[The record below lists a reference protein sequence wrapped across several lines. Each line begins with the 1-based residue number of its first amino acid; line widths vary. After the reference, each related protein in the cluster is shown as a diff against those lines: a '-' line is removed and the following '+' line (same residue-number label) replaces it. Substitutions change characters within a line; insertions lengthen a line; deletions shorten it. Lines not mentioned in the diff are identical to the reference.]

1 MFRRIKPLL
10 LFIGLVIW
18 SCATPPPVAIQTPII
33 IAPTVSIL
41 SPVNNQTINEIAT
54 IVVETKDNDG
64 IDKVEFYIDDS
75 LVFTDLES
83 FYEYQWNTIQYED
96 DSKHM
101 VKVISY
107 DLSGNSTIS
116 EPNVYVIDNST
127 SHPQGVNIISVSY
140 TVTEMTIKWEGAT
153 DQDFK
158 EYNVLYSSIEGGDKD
173 TMISYSDKSRTT
185 HILTD
190 FDPAQENWFWVD
202 VLDIYGLSTLS
213 GGMTNEIDNA
223 PTSSDLYPI
232 SLNDEFQIMWS
243 KNKNNDFS
251 SYKLY
256 QSFSEDMSNQILVYE
271 TNYRTDTT
279 FVLSVDVLKYYQ
291 LVVEDIWGRQSKS
304 NIEIGDYEIKLW
316 GEYYSIVNTV
326 ELNLIENQLTGNIP
340 PEIEI
345 LTNLTGLFLSY
356 NYLRGEIPSEIGN
369 LRNLTELH
377 LGHNGL
383 EGEIPPEIGNLANLT
398 YLSLWDNELTGSIPR
413 EIGNLA
419 NLTYLSLWDNKLTG
433 SIPRKIG
440 NLANLTYLSLW
451 DNELTGS
458 IPPEIG
464 NLTSLIFLSI
474 SENKI
479 NGQIPLELGSLIHLN
494 SLGLFNNE
502 LTGSIPSEIGNLNNL
517 TYLGLFNNELTG
529 GIPSEIWGLKNI
541 EFFRLENNQLSN
553 EIPESICE
561 LDFDWSNTTFF
572 NISNNQFSPPYPECV
587 KEYIT
592 IMIPPFVFNK

>member
-1 MFRRIKPLL
+1 MFKRIKPLL

-18 SCATPPPVAIQTPII
+18 SCATPPPVATQTPII
-33 IAPTVSIL
+33 SPTVSIL
-41 SPVNNQTINEIAT
+41 SPVNNQTINEIVT

-96 DSKHM
+96 DSKHT

-107 DLSGNSTIS
+107 DLSGNSTKS

-173 TMISYSDKSRTT
+173 TIISYSDKSRTT

-213 GGMTNEIDNA
+213 GGMTNEIDDA

-243 KNKNNDFS
+243 KNNNNDFG

-291 LVVEDIWGRQSKS
+291 LVVEDIWGIQSKS

-316 GEYYSIVNTV
+316 GEYYSIVNTI

-340 PEIEI
+340 PEIGI

-383 EGEIPPEIGNLANLT
+383 QGEIPPEIGNL
-398 YLSLWDNELTGSIPR
+398 GI
-413 EIGNLA
+413 LA
-419 NLTYLSLWDNKLTG
+419 
-433 SIPRKIG
+433 
-440 NLANLTYLSLW
+440 YLSLW

-464 NLTSLIFLSI
+464 NLASLTYLSLWDNELTGSIPPETGNLNNLIFLSI

-479 NGQIPLELGSLIHLN
+479 NGQIPLELGNLIHLN

-502 LTGSIPSEIGNLNNL
+502 LTSSIPSEIGNLTNL

-529 GIPSEIWGLKNI
+529 GIPSEIWELKNM
-541 EFFRLENNQLSN
+541 EFFRLENNQLIN
-553 EIPESICE
+553 DIPESLCE
-561 LDFDWSNTTFF
+561 LDFNWSNTTFF

>member
-1 MFRRIKPLL
+1 MFKRIKPLL

-18 SCATPPPVAIQTPII
+18 SCATPPPVATQPPII
-33 IAPTVSIL
+33 SPTVSIL
-41 SPVNNQTINEIAT
+41 SPVNNQTINEIVT
-54 IVVETKDNDG
+54 IVVQTKDNDG

-96 DSKHM
+96 DSKHA

-140 TVTEMTIKWEGAT
+140 TVTEMTIEWEGAT

-158 EYNVLYSSIEGGDKD
+158 EYKVLYSSIEGGDKD
-173 TMISYSDKSRTT
+173 TLISYSDKSSTT

-202 VLDIYGLSTLS
+202 VFDIYGLSTLS
-213 GGMTNEIDNA
+213 GGMTNEVDDA

-243 KNKNNDFS
+243 KNNNDDFG

-256 QSFSEDMSNQILVYE
+256 QSFSEDMSNQILIYE

-291 LVVEDIWGRQSKS
+291 LVVEDIWGIQSKS

-316 GEYYSIVNTV
+316 GEHYSIVNTL

-340 PEIEI
+340 PEIGI

-369 LRNLTELH
+369 LINLTELH

-383 EGEIPPEIGNLANLT
+383 QGEIPQEIGNLVNLTHLSLWDNELTGSIPPEIGNLSKLT

-413 EIGNLA
+413 EIGNLV
-419 NLTYLSLWDNKLTG
+419 
-433 SIPRKIG
+433 
-440 NLANLTYLSLW
+440 
-451 DNELTGS
+451 
-458 IPPEIG
+458 
-464 NLTSLIFLSI
+464 
-474 SENKI
+474 
-479 NGQIPLELGSLIHLN
+479 
-494 SLGLFNNE
+494 
-502 LTGSIPSEIGNLNNL
+502 NL

-529 GIPSEIWGLKNI
+529 GIPSEIWELKNM
-541 EFFRLENNQLSN
+541 EFFRLENNQLIN
-553 EIPESICE
+553 DIPESLCE
-561 LDFDWSNTTFF
+561 LDFNWSNTTFF

-592 IMIPPFVFNK
+592 IMIPPFVFN

>member
-1 MFRRIKPLL
+1 MFKRIKLLL

-18 SCATPPPVAIQTPII
+18 SCATPPPVAPQIPII
-33 IAPTVSIL
+33 SPTVSIL
-41 SPVNNQTINEIAT
+41 SPANNETINEIVT
-54 IVVETKDNDG
+54 VVVETKDNDG

-75 LVFTDLES
+75 LVFTDLDS

-96 DSKHM
+96 NSKHT

-107 DLSGNSTIS
+107 DLSGHSTTS
-116 EPNVYVIDNST
+116 EPNIYVIDNST
-127 SHPQGVNIISVSY
+127 SRPQGVNIISVSY
-140 TVTEMTIKWEGAT
+140 TFTEMTIEWEGAT

-158 EYNVLYSSIEGGDKD
+158 EYKVLYSSIEGGDKD
-173 TMISYSDKSRTT
+173 TLISYSDKSSTT

-190 FDPAQENWFWVD
+190 FDPSQENWFWVD

-213 GGMTNEIDNA
+213 GGMTNEIDDA
-223 PTSSDLYPI
+223 PTSSVLYPI

-243 KNKNNDFS
+243 KNNNDDFS

-279 FVLSVDVLKYYQ
+279 FVLSIDVLKYYQ
-291 LVVEDIWGRQSKS
+291 LVVEDIWGIQSKS
-304 NIEIGDYEIKLW
+304 NIEIGDYEIKIW
-316 GEYYSIVNTV
+316 GEYYSIVNTT

-340 PEIEI
+340 PEIGI

-369 LRNLTELH
+369 LRYLTELH
-377 LGHNGL
+377 LGHNDL
-383 EGEIPPEIGNLANLT
+383 QGEIPPEIGNLVNLT
-398 YLSLWDNELTGSIPR
+398 H
-413 EIGNLA
+413 
-419 NLTYLSLWDNKLTG
+419 
-433 SIPRKIG
+433 
-440 NLANLTYLSLW
+440 LSLW

-464 NLTSLIFLSI
+464 NLFNLTYLSLWDNKLTGSIPHEIGKLSKLIYLSLWDNELTGSIPHEIGNLNNLIFLSI

-479 NGQIPLELGSLIHLN
+479 NGQIPLELGNLIHLN
-494 SLGLFNNE
+494 SLSLFNNE
-502 LTGSIPSEIGNLNNL
+502 LKGSIPSEIGNLTNL

-529 GIPSEIWGLKNI
+529 GIPSEIWELKNM
-541 EFFRLENNQLSN
+541 EFFRLENNQLIN
-553 EIPESICE
+553 DIPESLCQ
-561 LDFDWSNTTFF
+561 LDFNWSNTTFF

-587 KEYIT
+587 EKYIT
-592 IMIPPFVFNK
+592 IRIPPFVFNQ

>member
-1 MFRRIKPLL
+1 MFKRIKPLL
-10 LFIGLVIW
+10 LLIGLVIW
-18 SCATPPPVAIQTPII
+18 SCATPPPVATPTPII
-33 IAPTVSIL
+33 SPTVSIL
-41 SPVNNQTINEIAT
+41 SPVNNQTINEIVT
-54 IVVETKDNDG
+54 VVVETKDNDG

-96 DSKHM
+96 DSKHT

-107 DLSGNSTIS
+107 DLSGHSTIS

-127 SHPQGVNIISVSY
+127 SHPQRVNIISVSY
-140 TVTEMTIKWEGAT
+140 TVTEMTIEWEGAT

-158 EYNVLYSSIEGGDKD
+158 EYKVLYSSIEGGDKD
-173 TMISYSDKSRTT
+173 TLTSYSDQSRTT

-202 VLDIYGLSTLS
+202 VLDIYGLSTMSS
-213 GGMTNEIDNA
+213 GMANEIDDA

-243 KNKNNDFS
+243 KNNNNDFG

-304 NIEIGDYEIKLW
+304 NIEIGDYEIKIW
-316 GEYYSIVNTV
+316 GEYYSIVNTI

-340 PEIEI
+340 PEIGI

-356 NYLRGEIPSEIGN
+356 NYLQGEIPSEIGN

-377 LGHNGL
+377 LGHNYL
-383 EGEIPPEIGNLANLT
+383 QGEIPPEIGNLVNLT
-398 YLSLWDNELTGSIPR
+398 HLSLWDNELTGSIPP
-413 EIGNLA
+413 EIGNLV
-419 NLTYLSLWDNKLTG
+419 
-433 SIPRKIG
+433 
-440 NLANLTYLSLW
+440 NLTYLSLW

-464 NLTSLIFLSI
+464 NLNNLIFLSI

-479 NGQIPLELGSLIHLN
+479 NGQIPLELGNLIHLN

-502 LTGSIPSEIGNLNNL
+502 LTGSIPSEIGNLTNL

-529 GIPSEIWGLKNI
+529 GIPSEIWELKNM
-541 EFFRLENNQLSN
+541 EFFRLENNQLIN
-553 EIPESICE
+553 DIPESLCE
-561 LDFDWSNTTFF
+561 LDYNWSNTTFF

>member
-1 MFRRIKPLL
+1 MFKRIKPLL

-18 SCATPPPVAIQTPII
+18 SCATPPPVATQTPII

-41 SPVNNQTINEIAT
+41 SPVNNQTINEIVT

-75 LVFTDLES
+75 LIFTDLES

-96 DSKHM
+96 DSKHT

-107 DLSGNSTIS
+107 DLSGNSTKS

-140 TVTEMTIKWEGAT
+140 TVTEMTIEWEGAT

-158 EYNVLYSSIEGGDKD
+158 EYKVLYSSIEGGDKD
-173 TMISYSDKSRTT
+173 TIISYSDKSRTT

-213 GGMTNEIDNA
+213 GGMTNEIDDA

-398 YLSLWDNELTGSIPR
+398 YLSLWDNELTGSIP
-413 EIGNLA
+413 
-419 NLTYLSLWDNKLTG
+419 
-433 SIPRKIG
+433 
-440 NLANLTYLSLW
+440 
-451 DNELTGS
+451 
-458 IPPEIG
+458 PEIG
-464 NLTSLIFLSI
+464 NLNNLIFLSI

-479 NGQIPLELGSLIHLN
+479 NGQIPLELGNLIHLN

-502 LTGSIPSEIGNLNNL
+502 LTGSIPSEIGNLTNL

-529 GIPSEIWGLKNI
+529 GIPSEIWGLKNM
-541 EFFRLENNQLSN
+541 EFFRLENNQLIN

-561 LDFDWSNTTFF
+561 LDFNWSNTTFF

>member
-1 MFRRIKPLL
+1 MFKRIKPLL

-18 SCATPPPVAIQTPII
+18 SCATPPPVATQTPII
-33 IAPTVSIL
+33 SPTVSIL
-41 SPVNNQTINEIAT
+41 SPVNNQTINEIVT

-96 DSKHM
+96 DSKHT

-140 TVTEMTIKWEGAT
+140 TVTEMTIEWEGAT

-158 EYNVLYSSIEGGDKD
+158 EYKVLYSSIEGGDKD
-173 TMISYSDKSRTT
+173 TIISYSDKSRTT

-202 VLDIYGLSTLS
+202 VLDKHGLSTLS
-213 GGMTNEIDNA
+213 GGMTNEIDDA
-223 PTSSDLYPI
+223 PISSDLYPI

-243 KNKNNDFS
+243 KNNNSDFG

-316 GEYYSIVNTV
+316 GEYYSIVNTI

-340 PEIEI
+340 PEIGI

-377 LGHNGL
+377 LGHNSL
-383 EGEIPPEIGNLANLT
+383 QGEIPPEIGNLGNLT
-398 YLSLWDNELTGSIPR
+398 YLSLWDNELTGEIPP
-413 EIGNLA
+413 EIGNL
-419 NLTYLSLWDNKLTG
+419 S
-433 SIPRKIG
+433 
-440 NLANLTYLSLW
+440 NLTYLSLW
-451 DNELTGS
+451 DNELTGN

-479 NGQIPLELGSLIHLN
+479 NGQIPLELGNLIHLI

-502 LTGSIPSEIGNLNNL
+502 LTGSIPSEIGNLTNL

-529 GIPSEIWGLKNI
+529 GIPFEIWELKNI
-541 EFFRLENNQLSN
+541 EFFRLENNQLIN

-561 LDFDWSNTTFF
+561 LDFNWSNTTFF
-572 NISNNQFSPPYPECV
+572 NISNNQFSPPYPECI
-587 KEYIT
+587 KKYIT
-592 IMIPPFVFNK
+592 IRIPPFVFNK

>member
-1 MFRRIKPLL
+1 MFKRIKPLL

-18 SCATPPPVAIQTPII
+18 SCATPPPVATQTPII
-33 IAPTVSIL
+33 SPTVSIL
-41 SPVNNQTINEIAT
+41 SPVNNQTINEIVT
-54 IVVETKDNDG
+54 VVVETKDNDG

-96 DSKHM
+96 DSKHT

-140 TVTEMTIKWEGAT
+140 TVTEMTIAWEGAT

-158 EYNVLYSSIEGGDKD
+158 EYKVLYSSIEGGDKD
-173 TMISYSDKSRTT
+173 TLISYSDKSSTT

-213 GGMTNEIDNA
+213 GGMTNEIDDA

-243 KNKNNDFS
+243 KNNNDDFG

-291 LVVEDIWGRQSKS
+291 LVVEDIWGIQSKS
-304 NIEIGDYEIKLW
+304 NIEIGDYEIKIW
-316 GEYYSIVNTV
+316 GEYYSIVNTI

-340 PEIEI
+340 PEIGI

-377 LGHNGL
+377 LGHNDL
-383 EGEIPPEIGNLANLT
+383 QGEIPPEIGNLVNLT
-398 YLSLWDNELTGSIPR
+398 HLSLWDNELTGSIPP
-413 EIGNLA
+413 EIGK
-419 NLTYLSLWDNKLTG
+419 LSK
-433 SIPRKIG
+433 
-440 NLANLTYLSLW
+440 LTYLSLW

-464 NLTSLIFLSI
+464 NLNNLIFLSI

-479 NGQIPLELGSLIHLN
+479 NGQIPLELGNLIHLN

-502 LTGSIPSEIGNLNNL
+502 LTGSIPSEIGNLTNL

-529 GIPSEIWGLKNI
+529 GIPSEIWELKNM
-541 EFFRLENNQLSN
+541 EFFRLENNQLIN
-553 EIPESICE
+553 DIPESLCE
-561 LDFDWSNTTFF
+561 LDFNWSNTTFF

>member
-1 MFRRIKPLL
+1 MFKRIKLL
-10 LFIGLVIW
+10 QLFIVLVIW
-18 SCATPPPVAIQTPII
+18 SCATPPPVAPQIPII
-33 IAPTVSIL
+33 SPTVSIL
-41 SPVNNQTINEIAT
+41 SPANNETINEIVT
-54 IVVETKDNDG
+54 VVVGTKDNDG

-75 LVFTDLES
+75 LVFTDLDS

-96 DSKHM
+96 DSKHA

-107 DLSGNSTIS
+107 DLSGHSTTS

-140 TVTEMTIKWEGAT
+140 TVTEMTIEWEGAT

-158 EYNVLYSSIEGGDKD
+158 EYKVLYSSIEGGDKD
-173 TMISYSDKSRTT
+173 TLISYSDKSSTT

-213 GGMTNEIDNA
+213 GGMTNEINDA

-232 SLNDEFQIMWS
+232 SHNDEFQIMWS
-243 KNKNNDFS
+243 KNNNDDFS

-256 QSFSEDMSNQILVYE
+256 QSFSKDMSNQILVYE

-291 LVVEDIWGRQSKS
+291 LVVEDIWGIQSKS
-304 NIEIGDYEIKLW
+304 NIEIGDYEIKIW
-316 GEYYSIVNTV
+316 GEYYSIVNTI
-326 ELNLIENQLTGNIP
+326 ELNLLENQLTGNIP
-340 PEIEI
+340 PEIGI

-369 LRNLTELH
+369 LRYLTELH
-377 LGHNGL
+377 LGHNDL
-383 EGEIPPEIGNLANLT
+383 QGEIPPEIGNLVNLT
-398 YLSLWDNELTGSIPR
+398 H
-413 EIGNLA
+413 
-419 NLTYLSLWDNKLTG
+419 
-433 SIPRKIG
+433 
-440 NLANLTYLSLW
+440 LSLW

-464 NLTSLIFLSI
+464 NLNNLIFLSI

-479 NGQIPLELGSLIHLN
+479 NGKIPLELGNLIHLN

-502 LTGSIPSEIGNLNNL
+502 LKGSIPSEIGNLTNL

-529 GIPSEIWGLKNI
+529 GIPSEIWELKNM
-541 EFFRLENNQLSN
+541 EFFRLENNQLIN
-553 EIPESICE
+553 DIPESLCE
-561 LDFDWSNTTFF
+561 LDFNWSNTTFF

-592 IMIPPFVFNK
+592 IMIPPFVFNQ

>member
-1 MFRRIKPLL
+1 MFKRIKPLL

-18 SCATPPPVAIQTPII
+18 SCATPPPVATQTPKI

-41 SPVNNQTINEIAT
+41 SPVNNQTINEIVT

-83 FYEYQWNTIQYED
+83 FYEYQWNTIRYED
-96 DSKHM
+96 DSKHT

-107 DLSGNSTIS
+107 DLSGHSTIS

-140 TVTEMTIKWEGAT
+140 TVTEMTIEWEGAT

-158 EYNVLYSSIEGGDKD
+158 EYKVLYSSIEGGDKD
-173 TMISYSDKSRTT
+173 TIISYSDQSRTT

-202 VLDIYGLSTLS
+202 VLDICGLSTLS
-213 GGMTNEIDNA
+213 VGMTNEIDDA
-223 PTSSDLYPI
+223 PTSSVLYPI
-232 SLNDEFQIMWS
+232 SLSDEFQIMWS
-243 KNKNNDFS
+243 KNNIDDDFS

-291 LVVEDIWGRQSKS
+291 LVVEDIWGIQSKS
-304 NIEIGDYEIKLW
+304 NIEIGDYEIKIW
-316 GEYYSIVNTV
+316 GEYYSIVNTI

-340 PEIEI
+340 PEIGI
-345 LTNLTGLFLSY
+345 LTNLTGLFLNY
-356 NYLRGEIPSEIGN
+356 NYLQGEIPSEIGN

-377 LGHNGL
+377 LGHNDL
-383 EGEIPPEIGNLANLT
+383 QGEIPPEIGNLVNLT
-398 YLSLWDNELTGSIPR
+398 HLSLWDNELTGSIPP
-413 EIGNLA
+413 EIGNLV
-419 NLTYLSLWDNKLTG
+419 NL
-433 SIPRKIG
+433 I
-440 NLANLTYLSLW
+440 YLSLW

-464 NLTSLIFLSI
+464 NLNNLIFLSI
-474 SENKI
+474 SENEI
-479 NGQIPLELGSLIHLN
+479 NGQIPLELGNLIHLN

-502 LTGSIPSEIGNLNNL
+502 LTGSIPSEIGNLTNL

-529 GIPSEIWGLKNI
+529 GIPSEIWELKNM
-541 EFFRLENNQLSN
+541 EFFRLENNQLIN
-553 EIPESICE
+553 DIPESLCE
-561 LDFDWSNTTFF
+561 LDFNWSNTTFF

-587 KEYIT
+587 EEYIT
-592 IMIPPFVFNK
+592 IMIPPFVFNQ

>member
-1 MFRRIKPLL
+1 MFKRIKPLL

-18 SCATPPPVAIQTPII
+18 SCATPPPVATQTPII
-33 IAPTVSIL
+33 SPTVSIL
-41 SPVNNQTINEIAT
+41 SPVNNQTINEIVT

-96 DSKHM
+96 DSKHT

-140 TVTEMTIKWEGAT
+140 TVTEMTIAWEGAT

-158 EYNVLYSSIEGGDKD
+158 GYKVLYSPIEGGEKD
-173 TMISYSDKSRTT
+173 TIISYSDKSRTT
-185 HILTD
+185 HILTA

-213 GGMTNEIDNA
+213 GGMTNEIDDA

-243 KNKNNDFS
+243 KNNNNDFG

-291 LVVEDIWGRQSKS
+291 LVVEDIWGIQSKS

-316 GEYYSIVNTV
+316 GEYYSIVNTI

-340 PEIEI
+340 PEIGI

-369 LRNLTELH
+369 LSNLTELH

-383 EGEIPPEIGNLANLT
+383 EGEIPPEIGNLV
-398 YLSLWDNELTGSIPR
+398 
-413 EIGNLA
+413 NLA
-419 NLTYLSLWDNKLTG
+419 
-433 SIPRKIG
+433 
-440 NLANLTYLSLW
+440 YLSLW

-464 NLTSLIFLSI
+464 NLNNLIFLSI

-502 LTGSIPSEIGNLNNL
+502 LTGSIPSEIGNLTNL

-529 GIPSEIWGLKNI
+529 GIPSEIWGLKNM
-541 EFFRLENNQLSN
+541 EFFRLENNQLIN

-561 LDFDWSNTTFF
+561 LDFNWSNTTFF

-587 KEYIT
+587 EKYIT

>member
-1 MFRRIKPLL
+1 MFKRIKPLL

-18 SCATPPPVAIQTPII
+18 SCATPPPVATQTPII
-33 IAPTVSIL
+33 SPTVSIL
-41 SPVNNQTINEIAT
+41 SPVNNQTINEIVT

-75 LVFTDLES
+75 LLFTDLES

-96 DSKHM
+96 DSKHT

-107 DLSGNSTIS
+107 DLSGSSTIS

-140 TVTEMTIKWEGAT
+140 TVTEMTIEWEGAT

-158 EYNVLYSSIEGGDKD
+158 AYKVLYSSIEGGDKD
-173 TMISYSDKSRTT
+173 TIISYSDKSRTT

-190 FDPAQENWFWVD
+190 FDPAQKNWFWVD
-202 VLDIYGLSTLS
+202 VLDKHGLSTMS
-213 GGMTNEIDNA
+213 GGMTNEIDDA

-232 SLNDEFQIMWS
+232 SLNDEFQILWS
-243 KNKNNDFS
+243 KNKNNDFG

-256 QSFSEDMSNQILVYE
+256 QSLSEDMCNQILVYE

-316 GEYYSIVNTV
+316 GEYYSIVNTI

-340 PEIEI
+340 PEIGI

-377 LGHNGL
+377 LGHNSL
-383 EGEIPPEIGNLANLT
+383 QGEIPPEIGNLGNLT
-398 YLSLWDNELTGSIPR
+398 YLSLWDNELTGEIPP
-413 EIGNLA
+413 EIGNL
-419 NLTYLSLWDNKLTG
+419 S
-433 SIPRKIG
+433 
-440 NLANLTYLSLW
+440 NLTYLSLW
-451 DNELTGS
+451 DNELTGN

-479 NGQIPLELGSLIHLN
+479 NGQIPLELGNLIHLI

-502 LTGSIPSEIGNLNNL
+502 LTGSIPSEIGNLTNL

-529 GIPSEIWGLKNI
+529 GIPFEIWELKNI
-541 EFFRLENNQLSN
+541 EFFRLENNQLIN

-561 LDFDWSNTTFF
+561 LDFNWSNTTFF
-572 NISNNQFSPPYPECV
+572 NISNNQFSPPYPECI
-587 KEYIT
+587 KKYIT
-592 IMIPPFVFNK
+592 IRIPPFVFNK

>member
-1 MFRRIKPLL
+1 MFKRIKPLL

-18 SCATPPPVAIQTPII
+18 SCATPPPVATQTPVIS
-33 IAPTVSIL
+33 PTISIL
-41 SPVNNQTINEIAT
+41 SPVNNQTINEIVT

-96 DSKHM
+96 DSKHT

-158 EYNVLYSSIEGGDKD
+158 EYKVLYSSIEGGDKD
-173 TMISYSDKSRTT
+173 TLISYSDKSRTT
-185 HILTD
+185 HILSD

-213 GGMTNEIDNA
+213 GGMTNEIDDA

-232 SLNDEFQIMWS
+232 SRNDEFQIMWS
-243 KNKNNDFS
+243 KNNNNDFG

-316 GEYYSIVNTV
+316 GEYYSIVNTI

-340 PEIEI
+340 PEIGI

-369 LRNLTELH
+369 LINLTELH
-377 LGHNGL
+377 LGHNDL
-383 EGEIPPEIGNLANLT
+383 QGEIPPEIGNLV
-398 YLSLWDNELTGSIPR
+398 
-413 EIGNLA
+413 
-419 NLTYLSLWDNKLTG
+419 
-433 SIPRKIG
+433 
-440 NLANLTYLSLW
+440 NLTYLSLW

-464 NLTSLIFLSI
+464 NLNNLIFLSI

-479 NGQIPLELGSLIHLN
+479 NGQIPLELGNLIHLT

-502 LTGSIPSEIGNLNNL
+502 LTSSIPSEIGNLTNL

-529 GIPSEIWGLKNI
+529 GIPSEIWELKNI
-541 EFFRLENNQLSN
+541 EFFRLENNQLIN

-561 LDFDWSNTTFF
+561 LDFNWSKTTFF
-572 NISNNQFSPPYPECV
+572 NISNNQFSPPYPECI
-587 KEYIT
+587 KKYIT
-592 IMIPPFVFNK
+592 IRIPPFVFNK

>member
-1 MFRRIKPLL
+1 MFKRIKPLL

-18 SCATPPPVAIQTPII
+18 SCATPPPVATQTPII
-33 IAPTVSIL
+33 SPTVSIL
-41 SPVNNQTINEIAT
+41 SPVNNQTINEIVT
-54 IVVETKDNDG
+54 VVVETKDNDG

-96 DSKHM
+96 DSKHT

-116 EPNVYVIDNST
+116 EPNVYEIDNST

-140 TVTEMTIKWEGAT
+140 TVTEMTIAWEGAT

-158 EYNVLYSSIEGGDKD
+158 EYKVLYSSIEGGDKD
-173 TMISYSDKSRTT
+173 TLISYSDQSRTT

-202 VLDIYGLSTLS
+202 VLDIYGLSTMS
-213 GGMTNEIDNA
+213 GGMTNEIDDA

-243 KNKNNDFS
+243 KNNNDDFG

-304 NIEIGDYEIKLW
+304 NIEIGDYEIKIW
-316 GEYYSIVNTV
+316 GEYYSIVNTI

-340 PEIEI
+340 PEIGI
-345 LTNLTGLFLSY
+345 LTNLTGLFLNY

-369 LRNLTELH
+369 LINLTELH

-383 EGEIPPEIGNLANLT
+383 QGEIPPEIGNLVNLT
-398 YLSLWDNELTGSIPR
+398 YLSLWN
-413 EIGNLA
+413 
-419 NLTYLSLWDNKLTG
+419 
-433 SIPRKIG
+433 
-440 NLANLTYLSLW
+440 
-451 DNELTGS
+451 NELTGS

-464 NLTSLIFLSI
+464 NLNNLIFLSI

-479 NGQIPLELGSLIHLN
+479 NGQIPLELGNLIHLN

-502 LTGSIPSEIGNLNNL
+502 LTSSIPSEIGNLTNL

-529 GIPSEIWGLKNI
+529 GIPSEIWELKNM
-541 EFFRLENNQLSN
+541 EFFRLENNQLIN
-553 EIPESICE
+553 DIPESLCE
-561 LDFDWSNTTFF
+561 LDFNWSNTTFF

-587 KEYIT
+587 EKYIT
-592 IMIPPFVFNK
+592 IRIPPFVFNK

>member
-1 MFRRIKPLL
+1 MFKRIKPLL

-18 SCATPPPVAIQTPII
+18 SCATPPTVTIQTPII
-33 IAPTVSIL
+33 IAPTVLIL
-41 SPVNNQTINEIAT
+41 SPLNNQTINEIVT
-54 IVVETKDNDG
+54 IVVETEDNDG

-75 LVFTDLES
+75 LLFTDLES
-83 FYEYQWNTIQYED
+83 FYEYQWNTIHYED
-96 DSKHM
+96 DSKHT

-107 DLSGNSTIS
+107 DLSGHSTIS
-116 EPNVYVIDNST
+116 ESHVYVIDNST

-140 TVTEMTIKWEGAT
+140 TVTEMTIEWEGAT

-158 EYNVLYSSIEGGDKD
+158 EYKVLYSSIEGGDKD
-173 TMISYSDKSRTT
+173 TIISYSDKSRTT

-213 GGMTNEIDNA
+213 GGMTNEIDDA

-256 QSFSEDMSNQILVYE
+256 KSFSEDMSNQVLVYE

-279 FVLSVDVLKYYQ
+279 FVLSIDVLKYYQ
-291 LVVEDIWGRQSKS
+291 LVVEDFWGIQSKS

-440 NLANLTYLSLW
+440 NLVNLTYLSLW

-464 NLTSLIFLSI
+464 NLNNLIFLSI

-479 NGQIPLELGSLIHLN
+479 NGKIPLEIGNLIHLH

-502 LTGSIPSEIGNLNNL
+502 LTGSIPSEIGNLTNL

-529 GIPSEIWGLKNI
+529 GIPSEIWELKNM
-541 EFFRLENNQLSN
+541 EFFRLENNQLIN
-553 EIPESICE
+553 EIPESMCE
-561 LDFDWSNTTFF
+561 LDFNWSNTTFF

>member
-1 MFRRIKPLL
+1 MFKRIKPLL

-18 SCATPPPVAIQTPII
+18 SCATPPPVATQTPVIS
-33 IAPTVSIL
+33 PTVSIL
-41 SPVNNQTINEIAT
+41 SPVNNQTINEIGT

-96 DSKHM
+96 DSKHT

-127 SHPQGVNIISVSY
+127 SHPQGVKIISVSY
-140 TVTEMTIKWEGAT
+140 TVTEMTIEWEGAT

-158 EYNVLYSSIEGGDKD
+158 AYKVLYSSIEGGDKD
-173 TMISYSDKSRTT
+173 TIISYSDKSRTT

-190 FDPAQENWFWVD
+190 FDPAQENWYWVD

-213 GGMTNEIDNA
+213 GGMTNEIDDA

-243 KNKNNDFS
+243 KNNNSDFG

-316 GEYYSIVNTV
+316 GEYYSIVNTI
-326 ELNLIENQLTGNIP
+326 ELNLLENELTGNIP
-340 PEIEI
+340 PEI
-345 LTNLTGLFLSY
+345 
-356 NYLRGEIPSEIGN
+356 
-369 LRNLTELH
+369 
-377 LGHNGL
+377 
-383 EGEIPPEIGNLANLT
+383 
-398 YLSLWDNELTGSIPR
+398 
-413 EIGNLA
+413 
-419 NLTYLSLWDNKLTG
+419 
-433 SIPRKIG
+433 
-440 NLANLTYLSLW
+440 
-451 DNELTGS
+451 
-458 IPPEIG
+458 G
-464 NLTSLIFLSI
+464 NLTNLIFLSI

-479 NGQIPLELGSLIHLN
+479 NGQIPLELGNLIHLN

-502 LTGSIPSEIGNLNNL
+502 LTGSIPSEIGNLTDL

-529 GIPSEIWGLKNI
+529 GIPSGIWELKNI
-541 EFFRLENNQLSN
+541 EFFRLENNQLIN
-553 EIPESICE
+553 DLPESMCE
-561 LDFDWSNTTFF
+561 LDFNWSNTTFF
-572 NISNNQFSPPYPECV
+572 NISNNQFSAPYPECI
-587 KEYIT
+587 KKYIT
-592 IMIPPFVFNK
+592 IRIPPFVFNR

>member
-1 MFRRIKPLL
+1 MFKRIKPLL

-18 SCATPPPVAIQTPII
+18 SCATPPPVATQTPVIS
-33 IAPTVSIL
+33 PTVSIL
-41 SPVNNQTINEIAT
+41 SPVNNQTINEIGT

-96 DSKHM
+96 DSKHT

-127 SHPQGVNIISVSY
+127 SHPQGVKIISVSY
-140 TVTEMTIKWEGAT
+140 TVTEMTIEWEGAT

-158 EYNVLYSSIEGGDKD
+158 EYKVLYSSIEGGDKD
-173 TMISYSDKSRTT
+173 TIISYSDKSRTT

-190 FDPAQENWFWVD
+190 FDPAQENWYWVD

-213 GGMTNEIDNA
+213 GGMTNEIDDA
-223 PTSSDLYPI
+223 PISSDLYPI

-243 KNKNNDFS
+243 KNNNSDFG

-316 GEYYSIVNTV
+316 GEYYSIVNTI

-340 PEIEI
+340 PEIGI

-369 LRNLTELH
+369 LINLTELH
-377 LGHNGL
+377 LGHNDL
-383 EGEIPPEIGNLANLT
+383 QGEIPPEIGNLV
-398 YLSLWDNELTGSIPR
+398 
-413 EIGNLA
+413 
-419 NLTYLSLWDNKLTG
+419 
-433 SIPRKIG
+433 
-440 NLANLTYLSLW
+440 NLTYLSLW

-464 NLTSLIFLSI
+464 NLNNLIFLSI

-479 NGQIPLELGSLIHLN
+479 NGQIPLELGNLIHLN

-502 LTGSIPSEIGNLNNL
+502 LTGSIPSEIGNLTDL

-529 GIPSEIWGLKNI
+529 GIPSGIWELKNI
-541 EFFRLENNQLSN
+541 EFFRLENNQLIN
-553 EIPESICE
+553 DLPESMCE
-561 LDFDWSNTTFF
+561 LDFNWSNTTFF
-572 NISNNQFSPPYPECV
+572 NISNNQFSAPYPECI
-587 KEYIT
+587 KKYIT
-592 IMIPPFVFNK
+592 IRIPPFVFNR

>member
-1 MFRRIKPLL
+1 MFKRIKPLL

-18 SCATPPPVAIQTPII
+18 SCATPPPVATQTPVIS
-33 IAPTVSIL
+33 PTVSIL
-41 SPVNNQTINEIAT
+41 SPVNNQTINEIGT

-75 LVFTDLES
+75 LLFTDLES

-96 DSKHM
+96 DSKHT

-107 DLSGNSTIS
+107 DLSGSSTIS

-140 TVTEMTIKWEGAT
+140 TVTEMTIEWEGAT

-158 EYNVLYSSIEGGDKD
+158 EYKVLYSSIEGGDKD
-173 TMISYSDKSRTT
+173 TIISYSDKSRTT

-202 VLDIYGLSTLS
+202 VLDKHGLSTLS
-213 GGMTNEIDNA
+213 GGMTNEIDDA

-232 SLNDEFQIMWS
+232 SLNDEFQILWS
-243 KNKNNDFS
+243 KNKNNDFG

-316 GEYYSIVNTV
+316 GEYYSIVNTI
-326 ELNLIENQLTGNIP
+326 ELNLLENELTGNIP
-340 PEIEI
+340 PEIGI

-369 LRNLTELH
+369 LINLTELH
-377 LGHNGL
+377 LGHNDL
-383 EGEIPPEIGNLANLT
+383 QGEIPPEIGNLV
-398 YLSLWDNELTGSIPR
+398 
-413 EIGNLA
+413 
-419 NLTYLSLWDNKLTG
+419 
-433 SIPRKIG
+433 
-440 NLANLTYLSLW
+440 NLTYLSLW

-464 NLTSLIFLSI
+464 NLVNLTYLSLWDNKLTGSIPPEIGNLASLTYLSLWDNELTGSIPPEIGNLNNLIFLSI

-479 NGQIPLELGSLIHLN
+479 NGQIPLELGNLIHLI

-502 LTGSIPSEIGNLNNL
+502 LTGSIPSEIGNLTNL

-529 GIPSEIWGLKNI
+529 GIPFEIWELKNI
-541 EFFRLENNQLSN
+541 EFFRLENNQLIN

-561 LDFDWSNTTFF
+561 LDFNWSNTTFF
-572 NISNNQFSPPYPECV
+572 NISNNQFSPPYPECI
-587 KEYIT
+587 KKYIT
-592 IMIPPFVFNK
+592 IRIPPFVFNK

>member
-1 MFRRIKPLL
+1 MFKRIKPLL

-18 SCATPPPVAIQTPII
+18 SCATPPPVATQTPII
-33 IAPTVSIL
+33 SPTVSIL
-41 SPVNNQTINEIAT
+41 SPVNNQTINEIVT
-54 IVVETKDNDG
+54 VVVETKDNDG

-96 DSKHM
+96 DSKHT

-140 TVTEMTIKWEGAT
+140 TVTEMTIEWEGAT
-153 DQDFK
+153 DQDFN
-158 EYNVLYSSIEGGDKD
+158 EYKVLYSSIEGGDKD
-173 TMISYSDKSRTT
+173 TLISYSDQSRTT

-213 GGMTNEIDNA
+213 GGMTNEIDDA

-243 KNKNNDFS
+243 KNNNNDFG

-291 LVVEDIWGRQSKS
+291 LVVEDIWGIQSKS

-316 GEYYSIVNTV
+316 GEYYSIVNTI

-340 PEIEI
+340 PEIGI

-356 NYLRGEIPSEIGN
+356 NYLWGEIPSEIGN

-383 EGEIPPEIGNLANLT
+383 QGEIPPEIGNL
-398 YLSLWDNELTGSIPR
+398 I
-413 EIGNLA
+413 NLA
-419 NLTYLSLWDNKLTG
+419 
-433 SIPRKIG
+433 
-440 NLANLTYLSLW
+440 YLSLW

-464 NLTSLIFLSI
+464 NLNNLIFLSI

-479 NGQIPLELGSLIHLN
+479 NGQIPLELGNLIHLN

-502 LTGSIPSEIGNLNNL
+502 LTGSIPSEIGNLVNL

-529 GIPSEIWGLKNI
+529 GIPSEIWELKNM
-541 EFFRLENNQLSN
+541 EFFRLENNQLIN
-553 EIPESICE
+553 DIPESLCE
-561 LDFDWSNTTFF
+561 LDFNWSNTTFF

-587 KEYIT
+587 EKYIT
-592 IMIPPFVFNK
+592 IRIPPFVFNK

>member
-1 MFRRIKPLL
+1 MFKRIKPLL

-18 SCATPPPVAIQTPII
+18 SCATPPPVATQTPII
-33 IAPTVSIL
+33 SPTVSIL
-41 SPVNNQTINEIAT
+41 SPVNNQTINEIVT

-75 LVFTDLES
+75 LLFTDLES

-96 DSKHM
+96 DSKHT

-140 TVTEMTIKWEGAT
+140 TVTEMTIEWEGAT

-158 EYNVLYSSIEGGDKD
+158 EYKVLYSSIEGGDKD
-173 TMISYSDKSRTT
+173 TIISYSDKSRTT

-190 FDPAQENWFWVD
+190 FDPAQENWYWVD

-213 GGMTNEIDNA
+213 GGMTNEIDDA
-223 PTSSDLYPI
+223 PISSDLYPI

-243 KNKNNDFS
+243 KNNNSDFG

-316 GEYYSIVNTV
+316 GEYYSIVNTI
-326 ELNLIENQLTGNIP
+326 ELNLLENELTGNIP
-340 PEIEI
+340 PEIGI

-369 LRNLTELH
+369 LINLTELH
-377 LGHNGL
+377 LGHNSL
-383 EGEIPPEIGNLANLT
+383 QGEIPPEIGNLGNLT
-398 YLSLWDNELTGSIPR
+398 YLSLWDNELTGEIPP
-413 EIGNLA
+413 EIGNL
-419 NLTYLSLWDNKLTG
+419 S
-433 SIPRKIG
+433 
-440 NLANLTYLSLW
+440 NLTYLSLW
-451 DNELTGS
+451 DNELTGN

-479 NGQIPLELGSLIHLN
+479 NGQIPLELGNLIHLN

-502 LTGSIPSEIGNLNNL
+502 LTGSIPSEIGNLTDL

-529 GIPSEIWGLKNI
+529 GIPFEIWELKNI
-541 EFFRLENNQLSN
+541 EFFRLENNQLIN

-561 LDFDWSNTTFF
+561 LDFNWSNTTFF
-572 NISNNQFSPPYPECV
+572 NISNNQFSAPYPECI
-587 KEYIT
+587 KKYIT
-592 IMIPPFVFNK
+592 IRIPPFVFNR

>member
-1 MFRRIKPLL
+1 MFKRIKPLL

-18 SCATPPPVAIQTPII
+18 SCATPPPVATQTPII
-33 IAPTVSIL
+33 SPTVSIL
-41 SPVNNQTINEIAT
+41 SPVNNQTINEIVT

-96 DSKHM
+96 DSKHT

-140 TVTEMTIKWEGAT
+140 TVTEMTIEWEGAT

-158 EYNVLYSSIEGGDKD
+158 EYKVLYSSIEGGDKD
-173 TMISYSDKSRTT
+173 TIISYSDKSRTT

-190 FDPAQENWFWVD
+190 FDPAQENWYWVD

-213 GGMTNEIDNA
+213 GGMTNEIDDA
-223 PTSSDLYPI
+223 PISSDLYPI

-243 KNKNNDFS
+243 KNNNSDFG

-316 GEYYSIVNTV
+316 GEYYSIVNTI

-340 PEIEI
+340 PEIGI

-377 LGHNGL
+377 LGHNSL
-383 EGEIPPEIGNLANLT
+383 QGEIPPEIGNLGNLT
-398 YLSLWDNELTGSIPR
+398 YLSLWDNELTGEIPP
-413 EIGNLA
+413 EIGNL
-419 NLTYLSLWDNKLTG
+419 S
-433 SIPRKIG
+433 
-440 NLANLTYLSLW
+440 NLTYLSLW
-451 DNELTGS
+451 DNELTGN

-479 NGQIPLELGSLIHLN
+479 NGQIPLELGNLIHLN

-502 LTGSIPSEIGNLNNL
+502 LTGSIPSEIGNLTDL

-529 GIPSEIWGLKNI
+529 GIPSGIWELKNI
-541 EFFRLENNQLSN
+541 EFFRLENNQLIN
-553 EIPESICE
+553 DLPESMCE
-561 LDFDWSNTTFF
+561 LDFNWSNTTFF
-572 NISNNQFSPPYPECV
+572 NISNNQFSAPYPECI
-587 KEYIT
+587 KKYIT
-592 IMIPPFVFNK
+592 IRIPPFVFNR

>member
-1 MFRRIKPLL
+1 MFKRIKPLL

-18 SCATPPPVAIQTPII
+18 SCATPPPVATQTPII
-33 IAPTVSIL
+33 SPTVSIL
-41 SPVNNQTINEIAT
+41 SPVNNQTINEIVT
-54 IVVETKDNDG
+54 VVVETKDNDG

-96 DSKHM
+96 DSKHT

-107 DLSGNSTIS
+107 DLSGHSTIS
-116 EPNVYVIDNST
+116 EPNVYIIDNST
-127 SHPQGVNIISVSY
+127 SHPQRVNIISVSY
-140 TVTEMTIKWEGAT
+140 TVTEMTIEWEGAT

-158 EYNVLYSSIEGGDKD
+158 EYKVLYSSIEGGDKD
-173 TMISYSDKSRTT
+173 TLISYSDKSSTT

-213 GGMTNEIDNA
+213 GGMTNEIDDA

-243 KNKNNDFS
+243 KNNNNDFD

-256 QSFSEDMSNQILVYE
+256 QSFSEDMSNQILVYK

-316 GEYYSIVNTV
+316 GEYYSIVNTI

-340 PEIEI
+340 PEIGI

-369 LRNLTELH
+369 LSNLTELH

-383 EGEIPPEIGNLANLT
+383 QGEIPAEIGNLV
-398 YLSLWDNELTGSIPR
+398 
-413 EIGNLA
+413 
-419 NLTYLSLWDNKLTG
+419 
-433 SIPRKIG
+433 
-440 NLANLTYLSLW
+440 NLTYLSLW

-464 NLTSLIFLSI
+464 NLVSLTYLSLWDNELTGSIPPEIGNLNNLIFLSI

-479 NGQIPLELGSLIHLN
+479 NGKIPLELGNLIHLN

-502 LTGSIPSEIGNLNNL
+502 LTGSIPSEIGNLVNL

-529 GIPSEIWGLKNI
+529 GIPSEIWELKNI
-541 EFFRLENNQLSN
+541 EFFRLENNQLIN

-561 LDFDWSNTTFF
+561 LDFNWSNTTFF

-592 IMIPPFVFNK
+592 IRIPPFVFNK

>member
-1 MFRRIKPLL
+1 MFKRIKPLL

-18 SCATPPPVAIQTPII
+18 SCATPPPVATQTPII
-33 IAPTVSIL
+33 SPTVSIL
-41 SPVNNQTINEIAT
+41 SPVNNQTINEIVT

-75 LVFTDLES
+75 LLFTDLES

-96 DSKHM
+96 DSKHT

-107 DLSGNSTIS
+107 DLSGNSTKS

-173 TMISYSDKSRTT
+173 TIISYSDQSRTT

-213 GGMTNEIDNA
+213 GGMTNEINDA

-243 KNKNNDFS
+243 KNNNNDFG

-316 GEYYSIVNTV
+316 GEYYSIVNTI

-340 PEIEI
+340 PEIGI

-383 EGEIPPEIGNLANLT
+383 QGEIPPEIGNLANLT
-398 YLSLWDNELTGSIPR
+398 YLSLWDNELTGSIP
-413 EIGNLA
+413 
-419 NLTYLSLWDNKLTG
+419 
-433 SIPRKIG
+433 
-440 NLANLTYLSLW
+440 
-451 DNELTGS
+451 
-458 IPPEIG
+458 PEIG
-464 NLTSLIFLSI
+464 NLNNLIFLSI

-479 NGQIPLELGSLIHLN
+479 NGQIPLELGNLIHLN

-502 LTGSIPSEIGNLNNL
+502 LTGSIPSEIGNLANL

-529 GIPSEIWGLKNI
+529 GIPSEIWELKNM
-541 EFFRLENNQLSN
+541 EFFRLENNQLIN
-553 EIPESICE
+553 DIPESLCE
-561 LDFDWSNTTFF
+561 LDFNWSNTTFF

>member
-1 MFRRIKPLL
+1 MFKRIKPLL

-18 SCATPPPVAIQTPII
+18 SCATPPPVATQTPII
-33 IAPTVSIL
+33 SPTVSIL
-41 SPVNNQTINEIAT
+41 SPVNNQTINEIVT

-75 LVFTDLES
+75 LLFTDLES

-96 DSKHM
+96 DSKHT

-107 DLSGNSTIS
+107 DLSGSSTIS

-140 TVTEMTIKWEGAT
+140 TVTEMTIEWEGAT

-158 EYNVLYSSIEGGDKD
+158 AYKVLYSSIEGGDKD
-173 TMISYSDKSRTT
+173 TIISYSDKSRTT

-190 FDPAQENWFWVD
+190 FDPAQENWYWVD

-213 GGMTNEIDNA
+213 GGMTNEIDDA

-232 SLNDEFQIMWS
+232 SLNDEFQILWS
-243 KNKNNDFS
+243 KNKNNDFG

-316 GEYYSIVNTV
+316 GEYYSIVNTI
-326 ELNLIENQLTGNIP
+326 ELNLLENELTGNIP
-340 PEIEI
+340 PEIGI

-369 LRNLTELH
+369 LINLTELH
-377 LGHNGL
+377 LGHNDL
-383 EGEIPPEIGNLANLT
+383 QGEIPPEIGNLV
-398 YLSLWDNELTGSIPR
+398 
-413 EIGNLA
+413 
-419 NLTYLSLWDNKLTG
+419 
-433 SIPRKIG
+433 
-440 NLANLTYLSLW
+440 NLTYLSLW

-464 NLTSLIFLSI
+464 NLNNLIFLSI

-479 NGQIPLELGSLIHLN
+479 NGQIPLELGNLIHLN

-502 LTGSIPSEIGNLNNL
+502 LTGSIPSEIGNLTDL

-529 GIPSEIWGLKNI
+529 GIPSGIWELKNI
-541 EFFRLENNQLSN
+541 EFFRLENNQLIN
-553 EIPESICE
+553 DLPESMCE
-561 LDFDWSNTTFF
+561 LDFNWSNTTFF
-572 NISNNQFSPPYPECV
+572 NISNNQFSPPYPECI
-587 KEYIT
+587 KKYIT
-592 IMIPPFVFNK
+592 IRIPPFVFNR

>member
-1 MFRRIKPLL
+1 MFKRIKPLL

-18 SCATPPPVAIQTPII
+18 SCATPPPVATQTPII
-33 IAPTVSIL
+33 SPTVSIL
-41 SPVNNQTINEIAT
+41 SPVNNQTINEIVT

-75 LVFTDLES
+75 LLFTDLES

-96 DSKHM
+96 DSKHT

-140 TVTEMTIKWEGAT
+140 TVTEMTIEWEGAT

-158 EYNVLYSSIEGGDKD
+158 EYKVLYSSIEGGDKD
-173 TMISYSDKSRTT
+173 TLISYSDKSSTT

-213 GGMTNEIDNA
+213 GGMTNEIDDA

-243 KNKNNDFS
+243 KNNNNDFG

-291 LVVEDIWGRQSKS
+291 LVVEDIWGIQSKS
-304 NIEIGDYEIKLW
+304 NIEIGDYEIKIW
-316 GEYYSIVNTV
+316 GEYYSIVNTL

-340 PEIEI
+340 PEIGI
-345 LTNLTGLFLSY
+345 LTNLSGLFLSY
-356 NYLRGEIPSEIGN
+356 NYLQGEIPSEIGN
-369 LRNLTELH
+369 LINLTELH

-383 EGEIPPEIGNLANLT
+383 QGEIPPEIGNLVNLT
-398 YLSLWDNELTGSIPR
+398 HLSLWDNELTGSIPP
-413 EIGNLA
+413 EIGK
-419 NLTYLSLWDNKLTG
+419 LSK
-433 SIPRKIG
+433 
-440 NLANLTYLSLW
+440 LTYLSLW

-458 IPPEIG
+458 IPPETG
-464 NLTSLIFLSI
+464 NLNNLIFLSI

-479 NGQIPLELGSLIHLN
+479 NGQMPLELGNLIHLN

-502 LTGSIPSEIGNLNNL
+502 LTGSIPSEIGNLTNL

-529 GIPSEIWGLKNI
+529 GIPSEIWELKNM
-541 EFFRLENNQLSN
+541 EFFRLENNQLIN
-553 EIPESICE
+553 DIPESLCE
-561 LDFDWSNTTFF
+561 LDFNWSNTTFF

>member
-1 MFRRIKPLL
+1 MFKRIKPLL

-18 SCATPPPVAIQTPII
+18 SCATPPPVATQTPVIS
-33 IAPTVSIL
+33 PTVSIL
-41 SPVNNQTINEIAT
+41 SPVNNQTINEIGT

-96 DSKHM
+96 DSKHT

-140 TVTEMTIKWEGAT
+140 TVTEMTIEWEGAT

-158 EYNVLYSSIEGGDKD
+158 EYKVLYSSIEGGDKD
-173 TMISYSDKSRTT
+173 TIISYSDKSRTT

-190 FDPAQENWFWVD
+190 FDPAQENWYWVD

-213 GGMTNEIDNA
+213 GGMTNEIDDA
-223 PTSSDLYPI
+223 PISSDLYPI

-243 KNKNNDFS
+243 KNNNSDFG

-316 GEYYSIVNTV
+316 GEYYSIVNTI
-326 ELNLIENQLTGNIP
+326 ELNLLENELTGNIP
-340 PEIEI
+340 PEIGI

-377 LGHNGL
+377 LGHNSL
-383 EGEIPPEIGNLANLT
+383 QGEIPPEIGNL
-398 YLSLWDNELTGSIPR
+398 S
-413 EIGNLA
+413 

-433 SIPRKIG
+433 SIPPEIG
-440 NLANLTYLSLW
+440 NLASLTYLSLW

-464 NLTSLIFLSI
+464 NLNNLIFLSI

-479 NGQIPLELGSLIHLN
+479 NGQIPLELGNLIHLN

-502 LTGSIPSEIGNLNNL
+502 LTGSIPSEIGNLTDL

-529 GIPSEIWGLKNI
+529 GIPFEIWELKNI
-541 EFFRLENNQLSN
+541 EFFRLENNQLIN

-561 LDFDWSNTTFF
+561 LDFNWSNTTFF
-572 NISNNQFSPPYPECV
+572 NISNNQFSPPYPECI
-587 KEYIT
+587 KKYIT
-592 IMIPPFVFNK
+592 IRIPPFVFNK

>member
-1 MFRRIKPLL
+1 MFKRIKPLL

-18 SCATPPPVAIQTPII
+18 SCATPPPVATQTPII
-33 IAPTVSIL
+33 SPTVSIL
-41 SPVNNQTINEIAT
+41 SPVNNQTINEIVT
-54 IVVETKDNDG
+54 VVVETKDNDG

-96 DSKHM
+96 DSKHT

-140 TVTEMTIKWEGAT
+140 NITEMTIEWEGAT

-158 EYNVLYSSIEGGDKD
+158 EYKVLYSSIEGGDKD
-173 TMISYSDKSRTT
+173 TLISYSDKSRTT
-185 HILTD
+185 HILTA

-213 GGMTNEIDNA
+213 GGMTNEIDDA

-232 SLNDEFQIMWS
+232 SRNDEFQIMWS
-243 KNKNNDFS
+243 KNNNNDFG

-316 GEYYSIVNTV
+316 GEYYSIVNTI

-340 PEIEI
+340 PEIGI

-369 LRNLTELH
+369 LINLTELH

-383 EGEIPPEIGNLANLT
+383 QGEIPPEIGNLANLT
-398 YLSLWDNELTGSIPR
+398 YLSLWN
-413 EIGNLA
+413 
-419 NLTYLSLWDNKLTG
+419 
-433 SIPRKIG
+433 
-440 NLANLTYLSLW
+440 
-451 DNELTGS
+451 NELTGS

-464 NLTSLIFLSI
+464 NLNNLIFLSI

-479 NGQIPLELGSLIHLN
+479 NGQIPLELGNLIHLN

-502 LTGSIPSEIGNLNNL
+502 LTSSIPSEIGNLTNL

-529 GIPSEIWGLKNI
+529 GIPSEIWELKNM
-541 EFFRLENNQLSN
+541 EFFRLENNQLIN
-553 EIPESICE
+553 DIPESLCE
-561 LDFDWSNTTFF
+561 LDFNWSNTTFF

-587 KEYIT
+587 EKYIT
-592 IMIPPFVFNK
+592 IRIPPFVFNK

>member
-1 MFRRIKPLL
+1 MFRRIKLLL

-18 SCATPPPVAIQTPII
+18 SCATPPPVATQTPII
-33 IAPTVSIL
+33 SPTVSIL
-41 SPVNNQTINEIAT
+41 SPVNNQTINEIVT

-75 LVFTDLES
+75 LLFTDLES

-96 DSKHM
+96 DSKHT

-140 TVTEMTIKWEGAT
+140 TVTEMTIEWEGAT

-158 EYNVLYSSIEGGDKD
+158 EYKVLYSAIEGGDKD
-173 TMISYSDKSRTT
+173 TLISYSDKSSTT

-202 VLDIYGLSTLS
+202 VLDKHGLSTMS
-213 GGMTNEIDNA
+213 GGMTNEIDDA

-243 KNKNNDFS
+243 KNNNNDFG

-291 LVVEDIWGRQSKS
+291 LVVEDIWGIQSKS

-316 GEYYSIVNTV
+316 GEYYSIVNTI

-340 PEIEI
+340 PEIGI

-383 EGEIPPEIGNLANLT
+383 QGEIPPEIGNLV
-398 YLSLWDNELTGSIPR
+398 
-413 EIGNLA
+413 
-419 NLTYLSLWDNKLTG
+419 
-433 SIPRKIG
+433 
-440 NLANLTYLSLW
+440 NLTYLSLW

-479 NGQIPLELGSLIHLN
+479 NGQIPLELGNLIHLN

-502 LTGSIPSEIGNLNNL
+502 LTGSIPSEIGNLTNL

-529 GIPSEIWGLKNI
+529 GIPSEIWELKNI
-541 EFFRLENNQLSN
+541 EFFRLENNQLIN

-561 LDFDWSNTTFF
+561 LDFNWSNTTFF

>member
-1 MFRRIKPLL
+1 MFRRIKLLL

-18 SCATPPPVAIQTPII
+18 SCATPPPVATQTPII
-33 IAPTVSIL
+33 SPTVSIL
-41 SPVNNQTINEIAT
+41 SPVNNQTINEIVT
-54 IVVETKDNDG
+54 IVVETKDDDG

-96 DSKHM
+96 DSKHT

-107 DLSGNSTIS
+107 DLSGNSTKS

-140 TVTEMTIKWEGAT
+140 NITEMTIEWEGAT

-173 TMISYSDKSRTT
+173 TIISYSDKSRTT

-213 GGMTNEIDNA
+213 GGMTNEIDDA

-243 KNKNNDFS
+243 KNNNNDFG

-316 GEYYSIVNTV
+316 GEYYSIVNTI

-340 PEIEI
+340 PEIGI
-345 LTNLTGLFLSY
+345 MTNLTGLFLSY

-377 LGHNGL
+377 LGHYGL
-383 EGEIPPEIGNLANLT
+383 QEEIPPE
-398 YLSLWDNELTGSIPR
+398 
-413 EIGNLA
+413 
-419 NLTYLSLWDNKLTG
+419 
-433 SIPRKIG
+433 IG

-464 NLTSLIFLSI
+464 NLNNLIFLSI

-479 NGQIPLELGSLIHLN
+479 NGQIPLELGNLIHLN

-502 LTGSIPSEIGNLNNL
+502 LTGSIPSEIGNLTNL

-529 GIPSEIWGLKNI
+529 GIPSKIWELKNI
-541 EFFRLENNQLSN
+541 EFFRLENNQLIN
-553 EIPESICE
+553 DIPESLCE
-561 LDFDWSNTTFF
+561 LDFNWSNTTFF

>member
-1 MFRRIKPLL
+1 MFKRIKPLL

-18 SCATPPPVAIQTPII
+18 SCATPPPVATQTPII
-33 IAPTVSIL
+33 SPTVSIL
-41 SPVNNQTINEIAT
+41 SPVNNQTINEIVT

-75 LVFTDLES
+75 LLFTDLES

-96 DSKHM
+96 DSKHT

-107 DLSGNSTIS
+107 DLSGSSTIS

-127 SHPQGVNIISVSY
+127 SHPQGVKIISVSY
-140 TVTEMTIKWEGAT
+140 TVTEMTIEWEGAT

-158 EYNVLYSSIEGGDKD
+158 AYKVLYSSIEGGDKD
-173 TMISYSDKSRTT
+173 TIISYSDKSRTT

-190 FDPAQENWFWVD
+190 FDPAQENWYWVD

-213 GGMTNEIDNA
+213 GGMTNEIDDA

-232 SLNDEFQIMWS
+232 SLNDEFQILWS
-243 KNKNNDFS
+243 KNKNNDFG

-316 GEYYSIVNTV
+316 GEYYSIVNTI
-326 ELNLIENQLTGNIP
+326 ELNLLENELTGNIP
-340 PEIEI
+340 PEIGI

-369 LRNLTELH
+369 LINLTELH
-377 LGHNGL
+377 LGHNDL
-383 EGEIPPEIGNLANLT
+383 QGEIPPEIGNLVNLT
-398 YLSLWDNELTGSIPR
+398 YLSLWDNELTG
-413 EIGNLA
+413 N
-419 NLTYLSLWDNKLTG
+419 
-433 SIPRKIG
+433 
-440 NLANLTYLSLW
+440 
-451 DNELTGS
+451 

-479 NGQIPLELGSLIHLN
+479 NGQIPLELGNLIHLN

-502 LTGSIPSEIGNLNNL
+502 LTGSIPSEIGNLTDL

-529 GIPSEIWGLKNI
+529 GIPSGIWELKNI
-541 EFFRLENNQLSN
+541 EFFRLENNQLIN
-553 EIPESICE
+553 DLPESMCE
-561 LDFDWSNTTFF
+561 LDFNWSNTTFF
-572 NISNNQFSPPYPECV
+572 NISNNQFSPPYPECI
-587 KEYIT
+587 KKYIT
-592 IMIPPFVFNK
+592 IRIPPFVFNK

>member
-1 MFRRIKPLL
+1 MFKRIKPLL

-18 SCATPPPVAIQTPII
+18 SCATPPPVATQTPII
-33 IAPTVSIL
+33 SPTVSIL

-96 DSKHM
+96 DSKHT

-127 SHPQGVNIISVSY
+127 SHPQGVKIISVSY
-140 TVTEMTIKWEGAT
+140 TVTEMTIVWEGAT

-158 EYNVLYSSIEGGDKD
+158 EYKVLYSSIEGGDKD
-173 TMISYSDKSRTT
+173 TLISYSDKSRTT
-185 HILTD
+185 HILTA

-213 GGMTNEIDNA
+213 GGMTNEIDDA

-243 KNKNNDFS
+243 KNNNDDFG

-291 LVVEDIWGRQSKS
+291 LVVEDFWGIQSKS

-316 GEYYSIVNTV
+316 GEYYSIVNTI

-340 PEIEI
+340 PEIGI

-356 NYLRGEIPSEIGN
+356 NYLQGEIPSEIGN

-377 LGHNGL
+377 IGHNGL
-383 EGEIPPEIGNLANLT
+383 QGEIPSEIGNLV
-398 YLSLWDNELTGSIPR
+398 
-413 EIGNLA
+413 
-419 NLTYLSLWDNKLTG
+419 
-433 SIPRKIG
+433 
-440 NLANLTYLSLW
+440 NLTYLSLW

-464 NLTSLIFLSI
+464 NLNNLIFLSI

-479 NGQIPLELGSLIHLN
+479 NGQIPLELGNLIHLN

-502 LTGSIPSEIGNLNNL
+502 LTGSIPSEIGNLTNL

-529 GIPSEIWGLKNI
+529 GIPSEIWELKNM
-541 EFFRLENNQLSN
+541 EFFRLENNQLIN
-553 EIPESICE
+553 DIPESLCE
-561 LDFDWSNTTFF
+561 LDFNWSNTTFF

>member
-1 MFRRIKPLL
+1 MFKRIKPLL

-41 SPVNNQTINEIAT
+41 SPVNNQTINEIVT
-54 IVVETKDNDG
+54 VVVETKDNDG

-96 DSKHM
+96 DSKHT

-140 TVTEMTIKWEGAT
+140 TVTEMTIEWEGAT

-158 EYNVLYSSIEGGDKD
+158 GYKVLYSSIEDGVKD
-173 TMISYSDKSRTT
+173 TLISYSDQSRTT

-202 VLDIYGLSTLS
+202 VFDIYGLSTLS
-213 GGMTNEIDNA
+213 GGMTNEVDDA

-243 KNKNNDFS
+243 KNNNDDFG

-256 QSFSEDMSNQILVYE
+256 QSFSEDMSNQILIYE

-291 LVVEDIWGRQSKS
+291 LVVEDIWGIQSKS

-316 GEYYSIVNTV
+316 GEHYSIVNTL

-340 PEIEI
+340 PEIGI

-369 LRNLTELH
+369 LINLTELH

-383 EGEIPPEIGNLANLT
+383 QGEIPQEIGNLVNLTHLSLWDNELTGSIPPEIGNLSKLT

-413 EIGNLA
+413 EIGNLV
-419 NLTYLSLWDNKLTG
+419 
-433 SIPRKIG
+433 
-440 NLANLTYLSLW
+440 
-451 DNELTGS
+451 
-458 IPPEIG
+458 
-464 NLTSLIFLSI
+464 
-474 SENKI
+474 
-479 NGQIPLELGSLIHLN
+479 
-494 SLGLFNNE
+494 
-502 LTGSIPSEIGNLNNL
+502 NL

-529 GIPSEIWGLKNI
+529 GIPSEIWELKNM
-541 EFFRLENNQLSN
+541 EFFRLENNQLIN
-553 EIPESICE
+553 DIPESLCE
-561 LDFDWSNTTFF
+561 LDFNWSNTTFF

-592 IMIPPFVFNK
+592 IMIPPFVFN

>member
-1 MFRRIKPLL
+1 MFKRIKPLL

-18 SCATPPPVAIQTPII
+18 SCATPPPVATQTPII
-33 IAPTVSIL
+33 SPTVSIL
-41 SPVNNQTINEIAT
+41 SPVNNQTINEIVT

-75 LVFTDLES
+75 LLFTDLES

-96 DSKHM
+96 DSKHT

-173 TMISYSDKSRTT
+173 TIISYSDKSRTT

-202 VLDIYGLSTLS
+202 VLDKHGLSTMS
-213 GGMTNEIDNA
+213 GGMTNEIDDA

-243 KNKNNDFS
+243 KNNNNDFG

-316 GEYYSIVNTV
+316 GEYYSIVNTI

-340 PEIEI
+340 PEIGI

-383 EGEIPPEIGNLANLT
+383 QGEIPPEIGNLANLT
-398 YLSLWDNELTGSIPR
+398 YLSLWDNELTGSIP
-413 EIGNLA
+413 
-419 NLTYLSLWDNKLTG
+419 
-433 SIPRKIG
+433 
-440 NLANLTYLSLW
+440 
-451 DNELTGS
+451 
-458 IPPEIG
+458 PEIG
-464 NLTSLIFLSI
+464 NLNNLIFLSI

-479 NGQIPLELGSLIHLN
+479 NGQIPLELGNLIHLN

-502 LTGSIPSEIGNLNNL
+502 LTGSIPSEIGNLTNL

-529 GIPSEIWGLKNI
+529 GIPSKIWELKNI
-541 EFFRLENNQLSN
+541 EFFRLENNQLIN

-561 LDFDWSNTTFF
+561 LDFNWNKTTFF
-572 NISNNQFSPPYPECV
+572 NISNNQFSPPYPEGI
-587 KEYIT
+587 KKDIT
-592 IMIPPFVFNK
+592 IRIPPFVFNK

>member
-1 MFRRIKPLL
+1 MFKRIKPLL

-18 SCATPPPVAIQTPII
+18 SCATPPTVTIQTPII

-41 SPVNNQTINEIAT
+41 SPVNNQTINEIVT

-75 LVFTDLES
+75 LLFTDLES
-83 FYEYQWNTIQYED
+83 FYEYQWNTIHYED
-96 DSKHM
+96 DSKHT

-107 DLSGNSTIS
+107 DLSGHSTIS
-116 EPNVYVIDNST
+116 ESHVYVIDNST

-140 TVTEMTIKWEGAT
+140 TVTDMTIEWEGAT

-158 EYNVLYSSIEGGDKD
+158 EYKVLYSSIEGGDKD
-173 TMISYSDKSRTT
+173 TLISYSDKSRTT
-185 HILTD
+185 HILTN
-190 FDPAQENWFWVD
+190 FNPAQENWFWVD
-202 VLDIYGLSTLS
+202 VLDKHGLSTMS
-213 GGMTNEIDNA
+213 GGMTNEIDDA

-383 EGEIPPEIGNLANLT
+383 QGEIPPA
-398 YLSLWDNELTGSIPR
+398 
-413 EIGNLA
+413 
-419 NLTYLSLWDNKLTG
+419 
-433 SIPRKIG
+433 IG

-479 NGQIPLELGSLIHLN
+479 NGQIPLELGNLIHLN

-502 LTGSIPSEIGNLNNL
+502 LTGSIPSEIGNLTNL

-529 GIPSEIWGLKNI
+529 GIPSEIWELKNM
-541 EFFRLENNQLSN
+541 EFFRLENNQLIN

-561 LDFDWSNTTFF
+561 LDFNWRNTTFF

>member
-1 MFRRIKPLL
+1 MFKRIKPLL

-18 SCATPPPVAIQTPII
+18 SCATPPPVATQTPII
-33 IAPTVSIL
+33 SPTVSIL
-41 SPVNNQTINEIAT
+41 SPVNNQTINEIVT

-75 LVFTDLES
+75 LLFTDLES

-96 DSKHM
+96 DSKHT

-107 DLSGNSTIS
+107 DLSGSSTIS

-127 SHPQGVNIISVSY
+127 SHPQGVKIISVSY
-140 TVTEMTIKWEGAT
+140 TVTEMTIEWEGAT

-158 EYNVLYSSIEGGDKD
+158 AYKVLYSSIEGGDKD
-173 TMISYSDKSRTT
+173 TIISYSDKSRTT
-185 HILTD
+185 YILTD
-190 FDPAQENWFWVD
+190 FDPAQENWYWVD

-213 GGMTNEIDNA
+213 GGMTNEIDDA

-243 KNKNNDFS
+243 KNNNSDFG

-316 GEYYSIVNTV
+316 GEYYSIVNTI
-326 ELNLIENQLTGNIP
+326 ELNLLENELTGNIP
-340 PEIEI
+340 PEIGI

-369 LRNLTELH
+369 LINLTELH
-377 LGHNGL
+377 LGHNDL
-383 EGEIPPEIGNLANLT
+383 QGEIPPEIGNLV
-398 YLSLWDNELTGSIPR
+398 
-413 EIGNLA
+413 
-419 NLTYLSLWDNKLTG
+419 
-433 SIPRKIG
+433 
-440 NLANLTYLSLW
+440 NLTYLSLW

-464 NLTSLIFLSI
+464 NLNNLIFLSI

-479 NGQIPLELGSLIHLN
+479 NGQIPLELGNLIHLN

-502 LTGSIPSEIGNLNNL
+502 LTGSIPSEIGNLTDL

-529 GIPSEIWGLKNI
+529 GIPSGIWELKNI
-541 EFFRLENNQLSN
+541 EFFRLENNQLIN
-553 EIPESICE
+553 DLPESMCE
-561 LDFDWSNTTFF
+561 LDFNWSNTTFF
-572 NISNNQFSPPYPECV
+572 NISNNQFSPPYPECI
-587 KEYIT
+587 KKYIT
-592 IMIPPFVFNK
+592 IRIPPFVFNK

>member
-1 MFRRIKPLL
+1 MFKRIKPLL

-18 SCATPPPVAIQTPII
+18 SCATSPPVATQTPII
-33 IAPTVSIL
+33 SPTVSIL
-41 SPVNNQTINEIAT
+41 SPVNNQTINEIVT

-75 LVFTDLES
+75 LLFTDLES

-96 DSKHM
+96 DSKHT

-107 DLSGNSTIS
+107 DLSGSSTIS

-140 TVTEMTIKWEGAT
+140 TVTEMTIEWEGAT

-158 EYNVLYSSIEGGDKD
+158 EYKVLYSSIEGGDKD
-173 TMISYSDKSRTT
+173 TIISYSDKSRTT

-190 FDPAQENWFWVD
+190 FDPAQKNWFWVD
-202 VLDIYGLSTLS
+202 VLDKHGLSTMS
-213 GGMTNEIDNA
+213 GGMTNEIDDA

-232 SLNDEFQIMWS
+232 SHDDEFQIMWS
-243 KNKNNDFS
+243 KNNNNDFG

-316 GEYYSIVNTV
+316 GEYYSIVNTI

-340 PEIEI
+340 PEIGI

-377 LGHNGL
+377 LGHNSL
-383 EGEIPPEIGNLANLT
+383 QGEIPPEIGNLGNLT
-398 YLSLWDNELTGSIPR
+398 YLSLWDNELTGEIPP
-413 EIGNLA
+413 EIGNL
-419 NLTYLSLWDNKLTG
+419 S
-433 SIPRKIG
+433 
-440 NLANLTYLSLW
+440 NLTYLSLW
-451 DNELTGS
+451 DNELTGN

-479 NGQIPLELGSLIHLN
+479 NGQIPLELGNLIHLN

-502 LTGSIPSEIGNLNNL
+502 LTGSIPSEIGNLTDL

-529 GIPSEIWGLKNI
+529 GIPSGIWELKNI
-541 EFFRLENNQLSN
+541 EFFRLENNQLIN
-553 EIPESICE
+553 DLPESMCE
-561 LDFDWSNTTFF
+561 LDFNWSNTTFF
-572 NISNNQFSPPYPECV
+572 NISNNQFSAPYPECI
-587 KEYIT
+587 KKYIT
-592 IMIPPFVFNK
+592 IRIPPFVFNR

>member
-1 MFRRIKPLL
+1 MFKRIKPLL

-18 SCATPPPVAIQTPII
+18 SCATPPPVATQTPII
-33 IAPTVSIL
+33 SPTVSIL
-41 SPVNNQTINEIAT
+41 SPVNNQTINEIVT

-75 LVFTDLES
+75 LLFTDLES

-96 DSKHM
+96 DSKHT

-107 DLSGNSTIS
+107 DLSGSSTIS

-127 SHPQGVNIISVSY
+127 SHPQGVKIISVSY
-140 TVTEMTIKWEGAT
+140 TVTEMTIEWEGAT

-158 EYNVLYSSIEGGDKD
+158 AYKVLYSSIEGGDKD
-173 TMISYSDKSRTT
+173 TIISYSDKSRTT

-190 FDPAQENWFWVD
+190 FDPAQKNWFWVD
-202 VLDIYGLSTLS
+202 VLDKHGLSTMS
-213 GGMTNEIDNA
+213 GGMTNEIDDA

-232 SLNDEFQIMWS
+232 SLNDEFQILWS
-243 KNKNNDFS
+243 KNKNNDFG

-316 GEYYSIVNTV
+316 GEYYSIVNTI
-326 ELNLIENQLTGNIP
+326 ELNL
-340 PEIEI
+340 
-345 LTNLTGLFLSY
+345 
-356 NYLRGEIPSEIGN
+356 
-369 LRNLTELH
+369 
-377 LGHNGL
+377 L
-383 EGEIPPEIGNLANLT
+383 E
-398 YLSLWDNELTGSIPR
+398 NELTG
-413 EIGNLA
+413 N
-419 NLTYLSLWDNKLTG
+419 
-433 SIPRKIG
+433 
-440 NLANLTYLSLW
+440 
-451 DNELTGS
+451 

-479 NGQIPLELGSLIHLN
+479 NGQIPLELGNLIHLN

-502 LTGSIPSEIGNLNNL
+502 LTGSIPSEIGNLTDL

-529 GIPSEIWGLKNI
+529 GIPSGIWELKNI
-541 EFFRLENNQLSN
+541 EFFRLENNQLIN
-553 EIPESICE
+553 DLPESMCE
-561 LDFDWSNTTFF
+561 LDFNWSNTTFF
-572 NISNNQFSPPYPECV
+572 NISNNQFSAPYPECI
-587 KEYIT
+587 KKYIT
-592 IMIPPFVFNK
+592 IRIPPFVFNR

>member
-18 SCATPPPVAIQTPII
+18 SCATPPPVATQTPII
-33 IAPTVSIL
+33 SPTVSIL
-41 SPVNNQTINEIAT
+41 SPVNNQTINEIVT

-75 LVFTDLES
+75 LLFTDLES

-96 DSKHM
+96 DSKHT

-173 TMISYSDKSRTT
+173 TIISYSDKSRTT

-202 VLDIYGLSTLS
+202 VLDKHGLSTMS
-213 GGMTNEIDNA
+213 GGMTNEIDDA

-243 KNKNNDFS
+243 KNNNNDFG

-316 GEYYSIVNTV
+316 GEYYSIVNTI

-340 PEIEI
+340 PEIGI

-419 NLTYLSLWDNKLTG
+419 NLTYLSLWDN
-433 SIPRKIG
+433 
-440 NLANLTYLSLW
+440 
-451 DNELTGS
+451 ELTGS

-464 NLTSLIFLSI
+464 NLNNLIFLSI

-479 NGQIPLELGSLIHLN
+479 NGQIPLELGNLIHLN

-502 LTGSIPSEIGNLNNL
+502 LTGSIPSEIGNLTNL

-529 GIPSEIWGLKNI
+529 GIPSEIWELKNI
-541 EFFRLENNQLSN
+541 EFFRLENNQLIN

-561 LDFDWSNTTFF
+561 LDFNWSNTTFF